1 MSLHIV
7 IADTE
12 ETSAESLK
20 DALVRAGC
28 QVTVTTDGEEAISL
42 VREGEVDALVC
53 ELVLK
58 GDLGGRELLLTLLTE
73 QPAFPS
79 FAWTGHGNVEDAF
92 ELARR
97 GLRGYLLKSDPPSE
111 VAERVARVAAGLP
124 ATGEDDTDP
133 QGQELPFSE
142 YLSRNAETADVF
154 RIAVGRVAKAQSTVL
169 ITGESG
175 TGKELLARSIH
186 RHSQRAESKWVAVN
200 CAALPETLI
209 ESELFGHEK
218 GAFTGANARR
228 VGRFEQANGGTFFLD
243 EVGDLSPVVQTKLL
257 RVLQERVIERV
268 GSTEPININ
277 VRVIAA
283 THRNL
288 RAMVKRGAFRED
300 LFYRLSVINLH
311 LPPLRERTEDIPGLA
326 HFFLERF
333 RKESGREP
341 MVIAPTAIKA
351 MRGYPWPG
359 NVRELENVIERS
371 VVMALG
377 SRVDVEDLPD
387 EIQRSRP
394 LADQQR
400 SLREAREDFEEEFIL
415 RALRRQGG
423 NVTAT
428 ASELG
433 LARKNLQEKIKRYE
447 IDVDEI
453 RSDSTPEE

>member
-1 MSLHIV
+1 M
-7 IADTE
+7 
-12 ETSAESLK
+12 
-20 DALVRAGC
+20 
-28 QVTVTTDGEEAISL
+28 
-42 VREGEVDALVC
+42 
-53 ELVLK
+53 
-58 GDLGGRELLLTLLTE
+58 
-73 QPAFPS
+73 
-79 FAWTGHGNVEDAF
+79 
-92 ELARR
+92 
-97 GLRGYLLKSDPPSE
+97 
-111 VAERVARVAAGLP
+111 
-124 ATGEDDTDP
+124 
-133 QGQELPFSE
+133 
-142 YLSRNAETADVF
+142 
-154 RIAVGRVAKAQSTVL
+154 

-209 ESELFGHEK
+209 ESEPFGHEK